1 VERTIR
7 VSNDLKT
14 EPYFDSKSY
23 PKATAKILEVKKIEG
38 QDKKYVAKIELKIK
52 KYKKVVDSEFELLN
66 DTQPYQIKG
75 EINVLK
81 EDFQVGM
88 GNNMGTIKSEVKIL
102 YETELK
108 LSE

>member
-1 VERTIR
+1 
-7 VSNDLKT
+7 
-14 EPYFDSKSY
+14 
-23 PKATAKILEVKKIEG
+23 VKKIEG

>member
-1 VERTIR
+1 
-7 VSNDLKT
+7 
-14 EPYFDSKSY
+14 
-23 PKATAKILEVKKIEG
+23 
-38 QDKKYVAKIELKIK
+38 
-52 KYKKVVDSEFELLN
+52 VVDSEFELLN

-81 EDFQVGM
+81 EDFRVGM